1 MVKSKADRF
10 VLAGPTVIANV
21 AHDRLVDRGQAAC
34 FRPTPAQRTVDR
46 PGRYRGHEF
55 AFGIGPLVVFGRP
68 PIQRPRG
75 AISAISS

>member
-21 AHDRLVDRGQAAC
+21 AHDRLVDRGHAAC
-34 FRPTPAQRTVDR
+34 FTPAQRMVDR

-55 AFGIGPLVVFGRP
+55 AFGIGPLVLSGRP
-68 PIQRPRG
+68 PYSGRS
-75 AISAISS
+75 AISAISL